1 MATIRRRPN
10 GTYEIKVSCGYGVD
24 GKQRNQYKS
33 YKPEPGM
40 TKRQIEKEVQ
50 RQAILFEEDCKRGHI
65 TAAVKFETFAE
76 QWFEEYA
83 KVNLRPTSYARMKQ
97 LTKRVYPAIGHKRL
111 DKITA
116 RDIQKF
122 ITDMLTN
129 GRNLN
134 NGKPL
139 SRKTAVH
146 HLSFISDVFSYAVR
160 MGMLCDNPCRR
171 VFVPK
176 QEQEEKQIYTIEQ
189 VKILYENLKS
199 EPMKYQV
206 YLLLSI
212 YSGYRRSE
220 MLGLEWKDI
229 DFEHDLIHI
238 RRTSQYT
245 SEKGI
250 YTDTTKTR
258 KSKRVSKMPASIMNL
273 LRQFKADQNEEARR
287 LGTKWE
293 DYDRLFTKWNGA
305 PMNPQ
310 TPFEW
315 LKGYCERIGIPFRNI
330 HSLRHLHASLLI
342 FEGVDVVAVSED
354 MGHSVVGTTLNLYS
368 HMFQEAKARNCDAIS
383 NALSFTNEANTEEE
397 KPAKDSYEDIYVNE
411 DEQEEEQLGQV
422 FGT

>member
-40 TKRQIEKEVQ
+40 TKRQIEKEMQ
-50 RQAILFEEDCKRGHI
+50 RQAILFEEDCKRGQI

-199 EPMKYQV
+199 EPMKYQA

-229 DFEHDLIHI
+229 DFEHDLKHV

>member
-111 DKITA
+111 NKITA

-122 ITDMLTN
+122 VTDMLVN
-129 GRNLN
+129 GKNMN
-134 NGKPL
+134 TGKPL

-229 DFEHDLIHI
+229 DFEHDLIHV

>member
-1 MATIRRRPN
+1 MATIRKRGNSYQIR
-10 GTYEIKVSCGYGVD
+10 VSCGYDTSGNQVVQTMTWKPAD
-24 GKQRNQYKS
+24 GMNKK
-33 YKPEPGM
+33 
-40 TKRQIEKEVQ
+40 QIEKELQ
-50 RQAILFEEDCKRGHI
+50 KQAILFEDKCMKGQV
-65 TAAVKFETFAE
+65 TANIKFQDFAE

-229 DFEHDLIHI
+229 DFEHDLIHV

-383 NALSFTNEANTEEE
+383 NALSFTNEVNTEEE
-397 KPAKDSYEDIYVNE
+397 KPAEDSNEDISENE

-422 FGT
+422 FGA

>member
-50 RQAILFEEDCKRGHI
+50 RQAILFEEDCKRGQI

-206 YLLLSI
+206 YLLLLI

-229 DFEHDLIHI
+229 DFEHDLIHV

>member
-40 TKRQIEKEVQ
+40 TKRQIEKEMQ
-50 RQAILFEEDCKRGHI
+50 RQAILFEEDCKRGQI

-199 EPMKYQV
+199 EPMKYQA

-229 DFEHDLIHI
+229 DFEHDLIHV

-293 DYDRLFTKWNGA
+293 DYNRLFTKWNGA

>member
-50 RQAILFEEDCKRGHI
+50 RQAILFEEDCKRGQI

-122 ITDMLTN
+122 VTDMLVN
-129 GRNLN
+129 GKNMN
-134 NGKPL
+134 TGKPL

-229 DFEHDLIHI
+229 DFEHDLIHV

-383 NALSFTNEANTEEE
+383 NALSFTNEVNTEEE
-397 KPAKDSYEDIYVNE
+397 KPAEDSNEDISENE

-422 FGT
+422 FVT

>member
-1 MATIRRRPN
+1 M
-10 GTYEIKVSCGYGVD
+10 
-24 GKQRNQYKS
+24 
-33 YKPEPGM
+33 
-40 TKRQIEKEVQ
+40 
-50 RQAILFEEDCKRGHI
+50 
-65 TAAVKFETFAE
+65 
-76 QWFEEYA
+76 
-83 KVNLRPTSYARMKQ
+83 
-97 LTKRVYPAIGHKRL
+97 
-111 DKITA
+111 
-116 RDIQKF
+116 
-122 ITDMLTN
+122 
-129 GRNLN
+129 
-134 NGKPL
+134 
-139 SRKTAVH
+139 
-146 HLSFISDVFSYAVR
+146 
-160 MGMLCDNPCRR
+160 
-171 VFVPK
+171 PK

-229 DFEHDLIHI
+229 DFEHDLIHV

-245 SEKGI
+245 AEKGI

-273 LRQFKADQNEEARR
+273 LRQFKAEQDEEARR

-293 DYDRLFTKWNGA
+293 DHDRLFTKWNGA

-411 DEQEEEQLGQV
+411 DEQEEEQLVQV